1 VKGDPERERREKP
14 VIRLTPPMVDKVAT
28 PPVAAPR
35 QAAALP
41 SAVVQAADASVDVL
55 DEDGDSDDPDR
66 DRIIVQRLKVKLET
80 ERLAR
85 YEAEY
90 VLKRENRRR
99 KR

>member
-1 VKGDPERERREKP
+1 VEFVAEVKGDPEKERGEKL
-14 VIRLTPPMVDKVAT
+14 VVRSTPHEMDAIAT
-28 PPVAAPR
+28 PPVAA
-35 QAAALP
+35 A
-41 SAVVQAADASVDVL
+41 AADAVVDVL
-55 DEDGDSDDPDR
+55 EEDGDSDDPDR
-66 DRIIVQRLKVKLET
+66 DRIILQRLKVKLET

>member
-1 VKGDPERERREKP
+1 MVEFIAEVKGDLERERGEKL
-14 VIRLTPPMVDKVAT
+14 VVRSTPHEVDAIAT
-28 PPVAAPR
+28 PPVAA
-35 QAAALP
+35 AAADYAL
-41 SAVVQAADASVDVL
+41 VDVL
-55 DEDGDSDDPDR
+55 EEDGDSDDPDR
-66 DRIIVQRLKVKLET
+66 DRIIMQRLKVKLET

>member
-1 VKGDPERERREKP
+1 
-14 VIRLTPPMVDKVAT
+14 M
-28 PPVAAPR
+28 
-35 QAAALP
+35 
-41 SAVVQAADASVDVL
+41 QAADASVDVL